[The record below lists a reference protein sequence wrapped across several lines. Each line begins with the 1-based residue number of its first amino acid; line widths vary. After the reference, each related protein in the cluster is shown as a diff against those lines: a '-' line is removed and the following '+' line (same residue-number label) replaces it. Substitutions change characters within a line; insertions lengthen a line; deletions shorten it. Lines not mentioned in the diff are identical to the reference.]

1 MAKHGVVLNSTSG
14 SDEEEEEED
23 EEEVEESIDGQS
35 GTLFESTLTAAN
47 FSRFAE
53 MSRQFAEMME
63 MHRKQPQL
71 MAKKKSA
78 WASLSFDSPPPAK
91 SANWRVP
98 SCRKDL
104 QQILSARHRQMRIS
118 NVTPLPRSRL
128 APLHV
133 FHFRRNLSKL
143 LQYSRMNAPLR
154 KSTSASAT

>member
-78 WASLSFDSPPPAK
+78 
-91 SANWRVP
+91 
-98 SCRKDL
+98 
-104 QQILSARHRQMRIS
+104 
-118 NVTPLPRSRL
+118 
-128 APLHV
+128 
-133 FHFRRNLSKL
+133 
-143 LQYSRMNAPLR
+143 
-154 KSTSASAT
+154 